1 MASKGKEGAVSRSK
15 ELFISC
21 YVKCMGRVR
30 EACNMAKIDPSTF
43 YRWKEK
49 DKVFWEK
56 CLEEHKNHYKS
67 FVDGKMYQKIN
78 GTTVTETIKEYDEN
92 GRLKGTKVITRE
104 IPPSDVLIKFWQQF
118 KNSEEYKDKSA
129 VDITSNGETV
139 GGQVYVLPG
148 GKEIKFD

>member
-21 YVKCMGRVR
+21 FVKCMGRVR
-30 EACNMAKIDPSTF
+30 EACIMAKIDPSTF

-56 CLEEHKNHYKS
+56 CQEEHTNHYKS
-67 FVDGKMYQKIN
+67 FVDGKLYQKIN
-78 GTTVTETIKEYDEN
+78 GMIVTTTEKSYDEN
-92 GRLKGTKVITRE
+92 GKLKGTVVTTKE
-104 IPPSDVLIKFWQQF
+104 IPPSDVLIQFWQKH
-118 KNSEEYKDKSA
+118 KNSAEYKDKSA